1 MAYSYIDCDR
11 DQLFLLPPSMLDWLE
26 EDDLAFFV
34 IDAVGLIDTSAFHD
48 GHPND
53 GAGRRAYHPD
63 VMLALLLYAYCTGM
77 RSSRA
82 IERACRTDLAFKV
95 IAANKTPDHG
105 TIARFRADH
114 EQAIKGVFVD
124 VLRLCAAAGM
134 ASLGRIAIDGTKIGA
149 DAALD
154 KNRKAT
160 WIRAEIDK
168 ILAEAAKTDTAED
181 AEGQLFD
188 PVTLPAP
195 LRRRSSRLAR
205 LQGALEEVE
214 GEEKAARAK
223 QAEASEKAATEAS
236 AGRKIPG
243 RKPSDPHAALLRA
256 EADLTASKV
265 KAASH
270 PERADLVR
278 GVGRAKERLAEAKKA
293 AEAAPAETFEANV
306 TDPDSRIMNTKS
318 GWVQGYNV
326 QAAVNEDQVVIAY
339 SATQDHND
347 QNQLVP
353 MIEAT
358 KETAKAAGI
367 KENVGLVLA
376 DAGYWSEDNA
386 TSSGPDRLIAT
397 TKDWKQRKAARE
409 LGNTVGPPP
418 ANATTLEAMEHRLRT
433 KEGGEAYAT
442 RSYTV
447 EPVFGD
453 AKENR
458 GFRRFVRRGLSAA
471 DSEAGLIFAAHNL
484 LKIFHHN
491 PSVVFGAT

>member
-1 MAYSYIDCDR
+1 
-11 DQLFLLPPSMLDWLE
+11 MLDWLE

-53 GAGRRAYHPD
+53 GAGCRAYHPD

-168 ILAEAAKTDTAED
+168 ILAEAAETDTAED

-223 QAEASEKAATEAS
+223 QAEASEKAAAEAS

-453 AKENR
+453 ANR
-458 GFRRFVRRGLSAA
+458 CLQHRTSSSSG
-471 DSEAGLIFAAHNL
+471 
-484 LKIFHHN
+484 
-491 PSVVFGAT
+491 PSNSPS